1 MMDSYFDE
9 LFKEIKKKEKK
20 AKKKDKKKKKKKK
33 NKKKKKYYDEDDDY
47 GYQSRSHE
55 GIIDD
60 LKYYKSKIEEGDE
73 RSEREAK
80 KRMKKGKASHYSK
93 KRKKVR
99 YEIANEMKHEGFFAK
114 VKRALSGVG
123 NIVKTIAR
131 WVLKV
136 LKAILAFGL
145 VILGLGG
152 KTSREVESVYR
163 EAEAKA

>member
-1 MMDSYFDE
+1 MDSYFDE
-9 LFKEIKKKEKK
+9 LFKEIEKKEKK

-33 NKKKKKYYDEDDDY
+33 NKKKKKYYDEDDKY
-47 GYQSRSHE
+47 EYKSRSHE

-60 LKYYKSKIEEGDE
+60 LKYYKSKIEEGDAK
-73 RSEREAK
+73 SEREAK
-80 KRMKKGKASHYSK
+80 KRMKEGKASHYSK
-93 KRKKVR
+93 KRKKIR

-114 VKRALSGVG
+114 VKRALSGFG
-123 NIVKTIAR
+123 NLVRTIAR

-145 VILGLGG
+145 AILGLGG
-152 KTSREVESVYR
+152 KTSREVENIYH